1 MQASN
6 PTLIKQVDVAR
17 NIFSNVVWNPIM
29 PHAQPK
35 VIIASPNADFRSQIH
50 KILKEMHWPAE
61 EAFGGADALNKIE
74 GKPEIEAVLLD
85 HWLPDLDV
93 ADLEHSLR
101 TRYPALDVVLVDMD
115 APEPSHSNRAAVHSR
130 TEELFWAL
138 RKKGAVRV
146 SENAVKIPAL
156 AELGRGTQDTESS
169 VTGSGNVKLP
179 ALAELG
185 RDTQHTESSVTGS
198 GNVNIPALAELGR
211 GTQNSV
217 EEEVAQCEPLP
228 GMIGSGPKIAQISR
242 LVRLVAPR
250 KTSVLITGETG
261 TGKEVVARALHALS
275 ARAERPL
282 VVLNC
287 AAIPEA
293 LLESELFGYS
303 RGAFTGAVQPKMG
316 RVQSADGGTLFLDEV
331 GELPL
336 ALQAKLL
343 RFLQEGEVQRLGS
356 NEVVKVDC
364 RVVAATN
371 VDLAHPAS
379 DKNKPFRQD
388 LYYRLAVFPI
398 ELPPLRE
405 RGEDILTLASH
416 FLAALCKGD
425 SVPLKTLDTAVK
437 ERLLR
442 YAWPGNVRELQHC
455 VERAFILSQNKSIL
469 SLEHLPS
476 LISVDVSQ
484 SLLKFEQSFS
494 ASSAID

>member
-6 PTLIKQVDVAR
+6 STLNLQLVVAR
-17 NIFSNVVWNPIM
+17 NICSNVRWNPIM
-29 PHAQPK
+29 SQAYPK
-35 VIIASPNADFRSQIH
+35 VIIASTNADFRSHIH
-50 KILKEMHWPAE
+50 KILKAMHWPAE
-61 EAFGGADALNKIE
+61 EAMGGADALNKIE

-93 ADLEHSLR
+93 SDLEHSLR
-101 TRYPALDVVLVDMD
+101 TRYPALDVVLVDME
-115 APEPSHSNRAAVHSR
+115 ASEPSHSNRAAVHPR

-138 RKKGAVRV
+138 RKKGIARG
-146 SENAVKIPAL
+146 SEYPKESEAP
-156 AELGRGTQDTESS
+156 ELGRGTQDSLEQLLS
-169 VTGSGNVKLP
+169 P
-179 ALAELG
+179 AQE
-185 RDTQHTESSVTGS
+185 D
-198 GNVNIPALAELGR
+198 
-211 GTQNSV
+211 
-217 EEEVAQCEPLP
+217 VAQCEPLP
-228 GMIGSGPKIAQISR
+228 GMIGAGKKIAQISR

-261 TGKEVVARALHALS
+261 TGKEVVARALHSLS
-275 ARAERPL
+275 TRADRPL
-282 VVLNC
+282 VVVNC

-303 RGAFTGAVQPKMG
+303 RGAFTGAVQPKLG

-356 NEVVKVDC
+356 NETLKVDV

-379 DKNKPFRQD
+379 DKQKTFRQD

-405 RGEDILTLASH
+405 RGEDVLALASH
-416 FLAALCKGD
+416 FLSAHCKGD
-425 SVPLKTLDTAVK
+425 SVSPKWMDAHVK

-442 YAWPGNVRELQHC
+442 HDWPGNVRELQHC
-455 VERAFILSQNKSIL
+455 MERAFILSQDKNVL
-469 SLEHLPS
+469 TLEHLPS
-476 LISVDVSQ
+476 PIAGSVSQ
-484 SLLKFEQSFS
+484 SILNGGQSFT
-494 ASSAID
+494 ASSATD